1 MARIQLT
8 LHIAA
13 PLERCF
19 DLARSV
25 ELHTRATS
33 STGERV
39 IAGRTSGLL
48 ELNDELTWEA
58 RHFGLWQRL
67 TSRITALERPM
78 HFRDSMVRGAFKRF
92 DHDHYFSADSGDGT
106 VMWDIFDYSA
116 PLGIL
121 GRLAEQL
128 FLTRYLS
135 RFLEVRNREIK
146 IVAESN
152 LWRQF
157 LPERPDTP
165 LQPPPEKLG
174 G

>member
-1 MARIQLT
+1 MARIELT

-25 ELHTRATS
+25 ELHTRSTS

-48 ELNDELTWEA
+48 ELNAEVTWEA
-58 RHFGLWQRL
+58 RHFGLWQTL
-67 TSRITALERPM
+67 TSRITALERPT

-92 DHDHYFSADSGDGT
+92 DHDHYFSADRGDCT
-106 VMWDIFDYSA
+106 VMRDVFDYSA
-116 PLGIL
+116 ALGIL
-121 GRLAEQL
+121 GWLAAQL
-128 FLTRYLS
+128 FLTRYMR
-135 RFLEVRNREIK
+135 RFLEARNREIK
-146 IVAESN
+146 AVAESN
-152 LWRQF
+152 SWSQF
-157 LPERPDTP
+157 LPQRPNPP
-165 LQPPPEKLG
+165 LQPSAEQRG